1 MATMT
6 GPLSQEFR
14 ARLAELSPEQTV
26 RVILVLNL
34 RGGVNADKGRP
45 TPDQRRAAAKH
56 ARQRG
61 EAVLSDIERMLES
74 FGGKRVS
81 ELAGALGTV
90 AVEIPVKA
98 IETIAQRDDVKA
110 ILEDQKLKLI
120 E

>member
-6 GPLSQEFR
+6 EPLSQEFR
-14 ARLAELSPEQTV
+14 ARLADLSPDQSV
-26 RVILVLNL
+26 RVILVLNV
-34 RGGVNADKGRP
+34 RGGVNADKRRA

-61 EAVLSDIERMLES
+61 EAVLSDIDRMLECV
-74 FGGKRVS
+74 GGKRVS

-98 IETIAQRDDVKA
+98 IETVAERDDIKA